1 MFAPTHPTLRL
12 FHVKHLW
19 SLISLSLLLHL
30 PKLDETI
37 SCKHR
42 DLQEPLKLQGC
53 IPIHGRDLLEPI
65 QDRTSEF
72 YKMFLLSENELRLA
86 EGIILNTFMDLEENA
101 IKALLEED
109 KNLTLSNWTY
119 RSNWFNFKQLG

>member
-12 FHVKHLW
+12 FHVKYLG

-30 PKLDETI
+30 PKLDETVL
-37 SCKHR
+37 CKHR

-53 IPIHGRDLLEPI
+53 IPILGRDLLEPI

-72 YKMFLLSENELRLA
+72 YKNVS
-86 EGIILNTFMDLEENA
+86 
-101 IKALLEED
+101 
-109 KNLTLSNWTY
+109 S
-119 RSNWFNFKQLG
+119 Q